1 MSFEVISQKV
11 QNELVLFLLRFFLPY
26 SEIKYSQPTVGQ
38 YPFVLES
45 KTDDRFLYET
55 QH

>member
-11 QNELVLFLLRFFLPY
+11 ENELVLFLLRFFLPY
-26 SEIKYSQPTVGQ
+26 SKIKYSQPTVGR

-45 KTDDRFLYET
+45 KTDDWFLYET